1 MKYQIIFYLF
11 VGILF
16 FAPTKSAAQTNV
28 FIETKTSNQTFSITD
43 NGKLYFESGNLV
55 INENGQST
63 TSVSLSD
70 IKKIT
75 FKAEGSSI
83 AEDQIDGSLSIA
95 VYPNPAENEI
105 HLANVE
111 FDKANIEI
119 FSSIGKLVL
128 KSQVNGAEPIDIS
141 SLSSG
146 IYFLKVN
153 GQTVKIIKR

>member
-1 MKYQIIFYLF
+1 M
-11 VGILF
+11 
-16 FAPTKSAAQTNV
+16 
-28 FIETKTSNQTFSITD
+28 
-43 NGKLYFESGNLV
+43 
-55 INENGQST
+55 
-63 TSVSLSD
+63 SD